1 MPDGLEHIAAWEAA
15 GIIDT
20 PTADRLRAAEQL
32 ASESTTAE
40 LSRADASTA
49 GMPSTASRMFGP
61 SVQVAE
67 VFGYLGGGFIIA
79 AWSAFMATTAGST
92 GDPEITTG
100 VLGLLAAGVLTAMAI
115 RLRLGDE
122 RSSRAAGVV
131 LLVALGFVAGSAFAL
146 LNGTV
151 VEWPLTGVV
160 VSAIVVLV
168 AVGYRLLHPSALTQV
183 GVLAALTALA
193 ASVLVWL
200 QETVFPQTFNEVTG
214 VVTQSGPE
222 PIVLVIAS
230 AAWWLAI
237 AVGMGLLGLAEARNV
252 GNQSDPTAASRA
264 AITRFWAG
272 LLAVI
277 GLSTSISR
285 SAPTSSGEYVR
296 VLEPLV
302 GDIALLVLSAVL
314 VERAFRREATSFIY
328 AAALGLIVALTDIN
342 VSYMADS
349 TSAALLV
356 EGLILLAVGFAA
368 DRLRRRV
375 GQTGPGSSGDVGVV
389 GQAPPAPE
397 LAPETVLPSPETS

>member
-1 MPDGLEHIAAWEAA
+1 MSDALEHIATWEAA
-15 GIIDT
+15 GLIDES
-20 PTADRLRAAEQL
+20 TADRLRGAEQL
-32 ASESTTAE
+32 HPTSTTE
-40 LSRADASTA
+40 DRAQA
-49 GMPSTASRMFGP
+49 GVPTGSVASRMFGP

-79 AWSAFMATTAGST
+79 AWSAFMATTAGSG
-92 GDPEITTG
+92 GDPEITVG
-100 VLGLLAAGVLTAMAI
+100 VLGLLAAGVLTALAI

-131 LLVALGFVAGSAFAL
+131 LLVALGFVSGSAFSL

-151 VEWPLTGVV
+151 VEWPLVGVI
-160 VSAIVVLV
+160 VSAVVVLV
-168 AVGYRLLHPSALTQV
+168 AVGYRVLHPSALTQV
-183 GVLAALTALA
+183 GVLASLTALA

-200 QETVFPQTFNEVTG
+200 QETVFPQTFNETTG
-214 VVTQSGPE
+214 VVTQSGPD

-237 AVGMGLLGLAEARNV
+237 AVGMGLLGLAEARNI
-252 GNQSDPTAASRA
+252 GNPSDPTAASRA

-285 SAPTSSGEYVR
+285 SAPTSSGEYTR
-296 VLEPLV
+296 VLEPLL

-314 VERAFRREATSFIY
+314 VERAFRREATSYIY

-349 TSAALLV
+349 TSVALLV
-356 EGLILLAVGFAA
+356 EGLILLAVGFGA

-375 GQTGPGSSGDVGVV
+375 GQTGPGSPGDVGVG

-397 LAPETVLPSPETS
+397 LAPESVLPSTGAT

>member
-1 MPDGLEHIAAWEAA
+1 
-15 GIIDT
+15 
-20 PTADRLRAAEQL
+20 
-32 ASESTTAE
+32 
-40 LSRADASTA
+40 
-49 GMPSTASRMFGP
+49 
-61 SVQVAE
+61 
-67 VFGYLGGGFIIA
+67 
-79 AWSAFMATTAGST
+79 
-92 GDPEITTG
+92 
-100 VLGLLAAGVLTAMAI
+100 
-115 RLRLGDE
+115 
-122 RSSRAAGVV
+122 VV
-131 LLVALGFVAGSAFAL
+131 
-146 LNGTV
+146 
-151 VEWPLTGVV
+151 
-160 VSAIVVLV
+160 VVLV

-214 VVTQSGPE
+214 VVTQSGPD

-285 SAPTSSGEYVR
+285 SAPTTNGEYVR

-302 GDIALLVLSAVL
+302 GDIAVLVLSAVL
-314 VERAFRREATSFIY
+314 VERAFRRDATSFIY

-375 GQTGPGSSGDVGVV
+375 GQTGPGSSRDVGVV
-389 GQAPPAPE
+389 GQAPLAPE
-397 LAPETVLPSPETS
+397 LAPETVLPSPEAS